1 MKKIIYSKI
10 TKLIIALIFIASVT
24 LGSVVVSNGIVKFF
38 SEEIDVYNF
47 ESDFSKTGH
56 FTHLLHQPESAVY
69 NAYCEYFDLY
79 YREDEAPYNDEYF
92 ENFVPKTNKSL
103 LNIIEEN
110 LNNNTYYE
118 DKINYYVSWNGFS
131 FTNCDAK
138 NETDILNS
146 EFNLVTRRD
155 ENGEISQETTQ
166 YNDYY
171 ANYTYELLS
180 EFDKTSEITIATS
193 VKDEYVEKCK
203 TIWHRQQKVVFDT
216 FTFGIVLI
224 LVALASLIYL
234 ICTCG
239 KNKDGEYNRIWID
252 NIFAEVHLALM
263 GACGVGGVALV
274 IAMLDACIS
283 DNFPYNLAIRIIPVV
298 AGLVAIVVITSLLSL
313 IRNAKCKNFINSSI
327 IGRVLRWIFKLFK
340 KVFLWTYKVFLWTY
354 KGIKDGKEAMFTLFS
369 QKTGVI
375 FISALF
381 VYTAV
386 IGLCGIFTPEIPIAL
401 LLGIAIFLFAGFM
414 LAYCAKDIDE
424 IKKGASEIRK
434 GNLIYKIPELKSK
447 DMKNLATDINDIGK
461 GLDESVLAKLKAER
475 LKTDLIT
482 NVSHDLKT
490 PLTSIISYTELLSKV
505 ENLPE
510 EARDYIGIISNK
522 SDRLK
527 KLTQDLF
534 DISKAQSGN
543 EEVNLERLDV
553 ALLINQSLGENDNEI
568 SKSNIPFCVNIE
580 KELYILADGRK
591 MSRVIG
597 NLIGNILKYSLTGT
611 RAFIEAQEKDGY
623 IEIWFKNI
631 SSYPMEFDEEE
642 IIGRF
647 VRGDESR
654 TIEGNGL
661 GLAIAKT
668 YTELCGGSFNIVID
682 GDMFKAQIK
691 FTKHSEQN

>member
-1 MKKIIYSKI
+1 MKKIIYSNI
-10 TKLIIALIFIASVT
+10 TKFIIALIFIASVT
-24 LGSVVVSNGIVKFF
+24 LCSVVVSNGIVKFF

-56 FTHLLHQPESAVY
+56 FTHLLHHPESAVY
-69 NAYCEYFDLY
+69 NAYCKYFDLY
-79 YREDEAPYNDEYF
+79 YRDDETSYDDEYF

-103 LNIIEEN
+103 LNIIEEW
-110 LNNNTYYE
+110 LNNTYYA
-118 DKINYYVSWNGFS
+118 DKINYYVSWNGYI

-138 NETDILNS
+138 DEFDILNS

-155 ENGEISQETTQ
+155 KNGEISQETTQ

-171 ANYTYELLS
+171 ANYTYELLT

-193 VKDEYVEKCK
+193 IKDDYVEKCK

-216 FTFGIVLI
+216 FTFGIVLL

-239 KNKDGEYNRIWID
+239 KNKDGEYSRMWID
-252 NIFAEVHLALM
+252 NIFAEIHLALM
-263 GACGVGGVALV
+263 GVCGIGGVALV
-274 IAMLDACIS
+274 VAILDACIS
-283 DNFPYNLAIRIIPVV
+283 EDFPYNLAIRIIPVV
-298 AGLVAIVVITSLLSL
+298 AGLVAVIVLTSLLSL

-327 IGRVLRWIFKLFK
+327 IGRVLRWIYKLFK
-340 KVFLWTYKVFLWTY
+340 KVFLWAY
-354 KGIKDGKEAMFTLFS
+354 KGIKDGKEAVFSLFS

-381 VYTAV
+381 IYTAI
-386 IGLCGIFTPEIPIAL
+386 IGLCGIFTPNAPIAL

-414 LAYCAKDIDE
+414 LAYRAKDIDA

-434 GNLIYKIPELKSK
+434 GNLIYKIPELKSD
-447 DMKNLATDINDIGK
+447 DMKALATDINDIGK

-475 LKTDLIT
+475 LKTDLVT

-505 ENLPE
+505 EALPQ
-510 EARDYIGIISNK
+510 EARDYISIISNK

-543 EEVNLERLDV
+543 EEINLEKLDV
-553 ALLINQSLGENDNEI
+553 SLLINQSLGENDNEI
-568 SKSNIPFCVNIE
+568 AKSGIPFCVNVD

-631 SSYPMEFDEEE
+631 SSYPMDFDEEE